1 MYDESK
7 NLGKRANHTR
17 KVHLRETIRVA
28 HIYLSSILMRVS
40 RLQEEPL
47 SDDEVVSMQQL
58 EDRERIVRM
67 ALAVLPRVIS
77 KFNDMRLAVRP
88 SATVGDLR
96 MQVTFAKIEWNKV
109 KEIGTVL
116 GLRYDVKDPI
126 LGSRIPDMWSF
137 IDHQLEIAGHI
148 HVNGDKI
155 EWAQERLRQQP
166 L

>member
-7 NLGKRANHTR
+7 HLSKRANHTR

-28 HIYLSSILMRVS
+28 HIYLSSILMQVS
-40 RLQEEPL
+40 RIQDEPL
-47 SDDEVVSMQQL
+47 YEDEALSIQQL
-58 EDRERIVRM
+58 EDRERITRM

-116 GLRYDVKDPI
+116 GLRYNVEDPI
-126 LGSRIPDMWSF
+126 LGESIPDMWSF

-148 HVNGDKI
+148 RVNGDKI